1 MLADGFHPGK
11 ENPASATAVK
21 PDSGAVEALTA
32 YYSSAVGRARRIS
45 SRDTLHSDY
54 GRRLPRWSPL
64 PGSAFL
70 PHVQSRL
77 EKLAADDSFDESEVI
92 AVTAIAP

>member
-11 ENPASATAVK
+11 GNPASATAVK
-21 PDSGAVEALTA
+21 PDSCAVEALTA
-32 YYSSAVGRARRIS
+32 YYSSAAGRAWRIS

-54 GRRLPRWSPL
+54 GQAPAALEPATR
-64 PGSAFL
+64 SAFL

-77 EKLAADDSFDESEVI
+77 EKLAADESFDESEVI